1 MYMYVNVCICMYMHI
16 YVRKYMYM
24 YVYVC
29 IIPIWTD
36 EVRNPTA
43 QRVSME
49 RQECCTFA
57 CLVSKYMYGVA
68 CVSRIDK
75 IIGLFSKRAL

>member
-1 MYMYVNVCICMYMHI
+1 
-16 YVRKYMYM
+16 M

-49 RQECCTFA
+49 RRECCTFCMPLSVKTSSTHRMA
-57 CLVSKYMYGVA
+57 
-68 CVSRIDK
+68 K
-75 IIGLFSKRAL
+75 IHRMP